1 MLCIAYGRAC
11 SGIQIIFCHEF
22 SGSVLSAAYITS
34 LLADSLA
41 APCNQLMQYFINPIF
56 RHFLACAFCST
67 SAHLPLLWRHSFVF
81 CWVTNFPVVHL
92 LSDCLPVTCAR
103 VSWHQHSS
111 LLRRTQHWANTACP
125 APCLCFSYT
134 LCTTLLCLMEWL
146 VKETTRRSEVHVV
159 SEMRHFF
166 SNHIMFSS
174 NISIP
179 LEALESS
186 LSSISK
192 YMDVPAVPA
201 SASIT

>member
-1 MLCIAYGRAC
+1 MHSVPHLHICFFCGDTHLSSAGLQTSQSFIYCLTAYLSHVQESPDTSTHRYCRGHNIGQILCA
-11 SGIQIIFCHEF
+11 QQ
-22 SGSVLSAAYITS
+22 
-34 LLADSLA
+34 LLLV
-41 APCNQLMQYFINPIF
+41 C
-56 RHFLACAFCST
+56 
-67 SAHLPLLWRHSFVF
+67 
-81 CWVTNFPVVHL
+81 
-92 LSDCLPVTCAR
+92 
-103 VSWHQHSS
+103 
-111 LLRRTQHWANTACP
+111 
-125 APCLCFSYT
+125 YT

-179 LEALESS
+179 LEALKSS

-192 YMDVPAVPA
+192 YMDVLAVSA